1 VSAALA
7 RPAAIAGL
15 IVFGLAVG
23 GCAVG
28 PNYVRPA
35 APAPLAYKEAEGWKQ
50 AEPSD
55 AISRPDWWKAFGD
68 PVLDGLEAQ
77 VAVSNQTLAQAEAAY
92 RQAKAL
98 LDQQRASLFPTVTLN
113 GSGLRSQQGL
123 GALGAPAS
131 AAAALASVTKPIN
144 TYSTSLGLSWDVDLW
159 GRIRRSIE
167 AAHANAQASAGDLAN
182 ATLSAQAL
190 VAADYVQ
197 LREADE
203 EKRLIDQT
211 VKAYAD
217 NLRLVSSQLKAGV
230 AARSAV
236 LAAQS
241 QWESAQA
248 SSDDLIRTRAQLEH
262 AIAVLVGKA
271 PADFAIAP
279 AAWNPDTPPMPVS
292 MPSSLL
298 ERRPDIAAAE
308 RRVKAANAQIGVNVA
323 GYFPNVSVSG
333 QYGFSSQVLNQLF
346 NAANR
351 NWSLGAG
358 AAETVFDAGATMAKV
373 RGARATYDAS
383 VANYRQTVLT
393 AFQQVEDNVV
403 ALRVLAAQYGHDQR
417 ASAEADEAETLA
429 TMQYQAGTTD
439 YTAVVVAQNTALAAR
454 RAAVQA
460 ARNRQVALVDL
471 VQAMGGGW
479 AAQQLASK

>member
-1 VSAALA
+1 MSAAMA

-15 IVFGLAVG
+15 IVFGLGLG

-28 PNYVRPA
+28 PNYARPA
-35 APAPLAYKEAEGWKQ
+35 APTPVAYKEADGWKQ

-77 VAVSNQTLAQAEAAY
+77 VVVSNQTLAQAEAAY

-98 LDQQRASLFPTVTLN
+98 LDQQRASLFPTITLN
-113 GSGLRSQQGL
+113 GSGLRSQEGL
-123 GALGAPAS
+123 GALGAPS
-131 AAAALASVTKPIN
+131 SEAAALASVTKPIN
-144 TYSTSLGLSWDVDLW
+144 TYATSLGLSWDVDLW

-182 ATLSAQAL
+182 ATLSAQTL

-203 EKRLIDQT
+203 EKRLVDQT

-217 NLRLVSSQLKAGV
+217 NARLASSRLKAGV
-230 AARSAV
+230 ATRGDV

-241 QWESAQA
+241 QLESTQA
-248 SSDDLIRTRAQLEH
+248 SSDDLVRTRALLEH

-292 MPSSLL
+292 LPSSLL

-323 GYFPNVSVSG
+323 GYFPNVSVNG
-333 QYGFSSQVLNQLF
+333 QYGFSSQVLDQLF

-351 NWSLGAG
+351 NWSLGAS

-373 RGARATYDAS
+373 RGARAAYDAS
-383 VANYRQTVLT
+383 VANYRQTVLA
-393 AFQQVEDNVV
+393 AFQQVEDNIV
-403 ALRVLAAQYGHDQR
+403 ALRVLDTEYGHDQR
-417 ASAEADEAETLA
+417 ASLAADEAETLA

-471 VQAMGGGW
+471 VSALGGGW
-479 AAQQLASK
+479 TAQQLASR